1 VSDTNEV
8 LTKIENA
15 IKGQVAVIILDEIDK
30 MLIKNRNEVYSLIC
44 GV

>member
-15 IKGQVAVIILDEIDK
+15 VKGQIAVIILDEIDK